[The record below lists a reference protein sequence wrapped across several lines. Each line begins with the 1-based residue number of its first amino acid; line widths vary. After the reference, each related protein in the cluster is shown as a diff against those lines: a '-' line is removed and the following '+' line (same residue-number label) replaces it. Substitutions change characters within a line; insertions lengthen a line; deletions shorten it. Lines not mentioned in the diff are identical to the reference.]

1 MEQNLERLKDSIKA
15 KKNEKTQVII
25 EFKKNKKIMDYW
37 KIVRDNIK
45 YAERYK
51 EQLIRSKERDAAK
64 LKEMKERQAREMN
77 AHEVKIAQAKQ
88 AINMLEDLRANSGKK
103 IVLKIE
109 AIQLLSK
116 LEVDFPKNKD
126 DITTLIDKLN
136 GVIEVEKIENEKLQ

>member
-51 EQLIRSKERDAAK
+51 EQLLRSKERDAAK